1 MDNVQSDGMTK
12 DQETRPPDGRFVDT
26 YLLYLLAAASEKASS
41 QFHSHVRKA
50 GLRVPEWRAL
60 ACLYENEGMMITELA
75 ELSLMEQSRM
85 TRIIDQMDQRK
96 LVRRVSDGSDRRR
109 VLVKLT
115 KEGKT
120 LASRLVSDAREHEE
134 NLLSDLADTDAARIK
149 PVLQV
154 LLSRL

>member
-1 MDNVQSDGMTK
+1 
-12 DQETRPPDGRFVDT
+12 
-26 YLLYLLAAASEKASS
+26 
-41 QFHSHVRKA
+41 
-50 GLRVPEWRAL
+50 
-60 ACLYENEGMMITELA
+60 
-75 ELSLMEQSRM
+75 
-85 TRIIDQMDQRK
+85 MDQRK

-120 LASRLVSDAREHEE
+120 LASRLVSEAREHEE